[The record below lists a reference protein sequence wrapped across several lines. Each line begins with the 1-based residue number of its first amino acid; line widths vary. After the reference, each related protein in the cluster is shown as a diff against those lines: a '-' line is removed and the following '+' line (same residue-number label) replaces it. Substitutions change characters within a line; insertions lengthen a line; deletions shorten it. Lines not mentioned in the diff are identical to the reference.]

1 MGKNLQTLLNPQQ
14 LDAVQTI
21 QGPVLVLA
29 GAGTGKTRVITY
41 RIANMISSGIPP
53 ESILAVTFTNKA
65 AKEMLERL
73 KDLLGKKKK
82 KPFIS
87 TFHSL
92 GLSILRQEINHI
104 GYRKSF
110 SIYDEADQISLI
122 QKVIKDVWPHI
133 IDKINVQLVRA
144 AISSYKDSLIAPEAA
159 SKEANTPEK
168 VVNAAIYKEYQRRLK
183 LFNAVDFD
191 DLILLPLALFNR
203 HADVLEKFQDK
214 YKYIMIDEYQD
225 TNYPQFLFTK
235 KIAEKYKNICVV
247 GDDDQ
252 SIYGWRGADY
262 RNILEFDRHFPKTKV
277 IKLEQ
282 NYRSTKSILTAANHV
297 IKNNTLRRS
306 KNLWSA
312 KKNDKPITLNVF
324 PTARDESE
332 SVVKNLL
339 EQKIRYKKKFKDF
352 AILMRTN
359 HQSRLFE
366 EQLRRNRIP
375 YILIGG
381 TRFFD
386 RKEVKDIIAYLK
398 FILNRNDEV
407 SLLRIINTPSRS
419 IGMRTIAV
427 LNEYCKKNKTSF
439 LNALKNADS
448 IKEITP
454 KTKQSIRDFLNIMS
468 FYRKELESERPLTDT
483 IKQFIIDIK
492 YEKEVTRVSD
502 DRKEI
507 ESRMNNISELIE
519 DISYYEEQM
528 SGHTSLRQYLNNITL
543 NADDD
548 KSKDNL
554 ERDLATII
562 TLHSCKGLEF
572 PYVFMV
578 GMEEGILPHGRSM
591 DENQGDISEER
602 RLCYVGITRAKDEL
616 NLSYCLAR
624 TKYGEL
630 SPGRPSRFLE
640 EIPKNLI
647 SSPDDVVTEEE
658 ESEIA
663 QFYLE
668 KMKKIVGS

>member
-1 MGKNLQTLLNPQQ
+1 MAKDFQKLLNPQQ
-14 LDAVQTI
+14 FEAVKTI
-21 QGPVLVLA
+21 NGPVLVLA

-41 RIANMISSGIPP
+41 RIANMIASGIMP

-73 KDLLGKKKK
+73 RALLGKSKK

-92 GLSILRQEINHI
+92 GLSILKQEINHL

-110 SIYDEADQISLI
+110 SIYDESDQLSLL

-144 AISSYKDSLIAPEAA
+144 AISSYKDSLLDPKTA
-159 SKEANTPEK
+159 SKEASTPEQ
-168 VVNAAIYKEYQRRLK
+168 VVNSAIYKEYQRRLK

-203 HADVLEKFQDK
+203 HGDVLEKFQDK

-297 IKNNTLRRS
+297 IKNNTLRRE

-312 KKNDKPITLNVF
+312 KKNDKQIVLNVY
-324 PTARDESE
+324 PTARDEAE
-332 SVVKNLL
+332 AVVKSLL
-339 EQKIRYKKKFKDF
+339 EQKIRYKKKFKNF

-359 HQSRLFE
+359 HQTRLFE
-366 EQLRRNRIP
+366 ENLRRSRIP

-398 FILNRNDEV
+398 FILNNNDEV
-407 SLLRIINTPSRS
+407 SLLRIINTPTRS

-427 LNEYCKKNKTSF
+427 LNDYCKKNKASF
-439 LNALKNADS
+439 LTALKSAGS
-448 IKEITP
+448 INEITA
-454 KTKQSIRDFLNIMS
+454 KTKQSIKDFLNIIFS
-468 FYRKELESERPLTDT
+468 YRSAIESERSLTDV
-483 IKQFIIDIK
+483 IKNFVVDIK
-492 YEKEVTRVSD
+492 YEKEVTRVSE

-507 ESRMNNISELIE
+507 DSRMNNINDLID
-519 DISYYEEQM
+519 DIFYYENQM
-528 SGHTSLRQYLNNITL
+528 SGHTSLRQYLNNISL

-548 KSKDNL
+548 KSNEKE
-554 ERDLATII
+554 ERDCATLI

-578 GMEEGILPHGRSM
+578 GLEEGILPHGRSM
-591 DENQGDISEER
+591 DENKGDISEER

-624 TKYGEL
+624 KKYGEL
-630 SPGRPSRFLE
+630 FHGRPSRFLA
-640 EIPKNLI
+640 EIPKSLI
-647 SSPDDVVTEEE
+647 SNPDDVITEEE
-658 ESEIA
+658 KSEIA
-663 QFYLE
+663 QFYLD